1 MRTHARTLLFRL
13 LKLVLRVIGKLKNG
27 GGLVSRQAS
36 IRFVNDAAMARHDMA
51 ITLACDGEY
60 IALPYGRTS
69 IGIWSLHDLTIRPL
83 EVEGHKR
90 AVSALSFS
98 QLSRATLLCSAADD
112 YIIVWNVERVR
123 AALNTGQQPRGQII
137 GQDLGHVQY
146 ISFSPDDTLVAACVE
161 KEVLILDSKEERLD
175 TCLEGHNGQV
185 TCAEFSTCQTSILV
199 TAGDDRTFKVWDI
212 VHSLVVYQS
221 TIISA
226 SPFLSLILNP
236 LQENLVLGTADG
248 QVRVYDLTEGNGFRC
263 LHHLDVDKLLKKIK
277 MSHFERSRK
286 QLSELKGPVTISSR
300 PHWQRVD
307 TLGTTEEN
315 ANLEDELEVGSS
327 ILGMFY
333 TNKVTS
339 QGRVTPVPRKLSFLQ
354 QDDSLVSEL
363 LEAAPMLVI
372 ATTGAILLV
381 NARTLEPCSCF
392 NLQDPIIS
400 HSMLEDTA
408 KKISLAGSVALAQD
422 PDSDKVWCIVGSI
435 FEQEVNILC
444 LSSPTQGSMI
454 PLTRSLS
461 MEQLSCLPSAS
472 GDAVTSGDS
481 QMPDMSQCFPCLSV
495 LSSAPL
501 EANSP
506 LKSELLLKTTA
517 SEVGRK
523 KHRTGRLRAA
533 QSMGSLSRTGQI
545 ADDLPLTLHKTVH
558 SSGYADQDSKRS
570 LFQPQLTSHGKQKM
584 PKHLLKSQPI
594 MREYPTDSEPPT
606 QLSSKVD
613 VADRPTAINLVVFSE
628 DGRHLACALAN
639 TSAQV
644 FKMPLTGKGYS
655 FSGHCGSVTSAHW
668 SHDNAW
674 LVTASDDRTASVW
687 SLGLPDPV
695 MTLATVKHN
704 FGSNKEG
711 GLKPDKDNKAF
722 TKPVKFAQFYYVD
735 KFLLATC
742 GHVFYLYKYHLDTR
756 KSDIKRYLSN
766 NRYKAVCTFEMGQSQ
781 QITAFSAVNS
791 FHSYLALCA
800 GSDKSLEVFDLNVGR
815 SVLTLPSIH
824 TRSVHT
830 ICQNEGSS
838 YVSHPSS
845 AYDLFLTSAASDC
858 IKLWDLRSNRCVR
871 KFEGHTNR
879 TYPCGLAFSPC
890 ARFIATGSE
899 DRSAYIFDI
908 RAGTYLHKLTG
919 HTDTVSDVSF
929 HPLLPQLVTVTVDGK
944 VRLFTTQ

>member
-1 MRTHARTLLFRL
+1 MVQKMAVTHEYSLRTSLPPSH
-13 LKLVLRVIGKLKNG
+13 I
-27 GGLVSRQAS
+27 Q
-36 IRFVNDAAMARHDMA
+36 
-51 ITLACDGEY
+51 LACDGEFL
-60 IALPYGRTS
+60 ALPYGRTS
-69 IGIWSLHDLTIRPL
+69 IGIWNLQDLTVKPL

-90 AVSALSFS
+90 AVSALRFC
-98 QLSRATLLCSAADD
+98 QLSRVTLLCSAADD
-112 YIIVWNVERVR
+112 YVIVWNVERVR
-123 AALNTGQQPRGQII
+123 AALKTGQQPRGQII
-137 GQDLGHVQY
+137 GQNLGHVQY
-146 ISFSPDDTLVAACVE
+146 ITFSPDDSLVAVCVE

-185 TCAEFSTCQTSILV
+185 TCAEFSTSQASILV

-212 VHSLVVYQS
+212 MHCCVVYQS

-263 LHHLDVDKLLKKIK
+263 LHQLDVDKLLRKINL
-277 MSHFERSRK
+277 SRYEGTRK
-286 QLSELKGPVTISSR
+286 QTIELKGPVTVSSR
-300 PHWQRVD
+300 PQWQRPD
-307 TLGTTEEN
+307 ILGTTEEN
-315 ANLEDELEVGSS
+315 AAMEDELEVGSS

-333 TNKVTS
+333 TSKVTS
-339 QGRVTPVPRKLSFLQ
+339 QGRITPIPRKLSFLQ
-354 QDDSLVSEL
+354 HDDSLVCEL
-363 LEAAPMLVI
+363 LEASPMLVI
-372 ATTGAILLV
+372 ATTGAILQV

-392 NLQDPIIS
+392 SLQDPIVS
-400 HSMLEDTA
+400 HSMLQETA
-408 KKISLAGSVALAQD
+408 KKIYLAGSVALAQD

-435 FEQEVNILC
+435 FEQEVNILS
-444 LSSPTQGSMI
+444 LSSPTQDSKL
-454 PLTRSLS
+454 PLTRSVS
-461 MEQLSCLPSAS
+461 IEQLSSRPSAN
-472 GDAVTSGDS
+472 GDAMTPGDS
-481 QMPDMSQCFPCLSV
+481 QMQDTSVRPPRLSV

-501 EANSP
+501 ETNSP

-517 SEVGRK
+517 SDVGLK
-523 KHRTGRLRAA
+523 KHKGGRLRAA
-533 QSMGSLSRTGQI
+533 QSMGSLSRTGHI
-545 ADDLPLTLHKTVH
+545 ADDLSLTLHQTVK
-558 SSGYADQDSKRS
+558 SSGYADQDSKRN
-570 LFQPQLTSHGKQKM
+570 LFHPLLMSHGRQKAK
-584 PKHLLKSQPI
+584 KHPTKSWPVI
-594 MREYPTDSEPPT
+594 REYPTDSEPPT
-606 QLSSKVD
+606 VLSSKVD
-613 VADRPTAINLVVFSE
+613 VADRPTAINIAVFSD

-639 TSAQV
+639 TSAQI
-644 FKMPLTGKGYS
+644 FKMPLTGRGYS
-655 FSGHCGSVTSAHW
+655 FSGHRGSVTSAHW

-695 MTLATVKHN
+695 MTLTTVRHN
-704 FGSNKEG
+704 FGSNKDG
-711 GLKPDKDNKAF
+711 GLKPDKENKAY

-742 GHVFYLYKYHLDTR
+742 GNVFYLYKFHLDTQ

-766 NRYKAVCTFEMGQSQ
+766 NRYKVVSTFEMGQSQ
-781 QITAFSAVNS
+781 QMTAFSAVNS

-800 GSDKSLEVFDLNVGR
+800 GSDKCLEVFDLNVGR

-830 ICQNEGSS
+830 ICQNEGSP

-919 HTDTVSDVSF
+919 HTDTVTDVAF

-944 VRLFTTQ
+944 VRLFTTH

>member
-1 MRTHARTLLFRL
+1 MAVTHECTLRTSLPPSH
-13 LKLVLRVIGKLKNG
+13 I
-27 GGLVSRQAS
+27 Q
-36 IRFVNDAAMARHDMA
+36 
-51 ITLACDGEY
+51 LACDGEFL
-60 IALPYGRTS
+60 ALPYGRTS
-69 IGIWSLHDLTIRPL
+69 IGIWNLQDLTIKPL

-90 AVSALSFS
+90 AVSALRFC
-98 QLSRATLLCSAADD
+98 QLSRATLLCSAAED
-112 YIIVWNVERVR
+112 YVIVWTVEKVR

-137 GQDLGHVQY
+137 GQNLGHVQY
-146 ISFSPDDTLVAACVE
+146 LAFCPDDSLVAACVE
-161 KEVLILDSKEERLD
+161 KEVFILDSKEERLD

-185 TCAEFSTCQTSILV
+185 TCAEFSTSQASILV
-199 TAGDDRTFKVWDI
+199 TTGDDRTFKVWDI
-212 VHSLVVYQS
+212 VHSCVVYQS

-263 LHHLDVDKLLKKIK
+263 LHHLDVDKLLRKINL
-277 MSHFERSRK
+277 SRYEGTRK
-286 QLSELKGPVTISSR
+286 QASELKGPVTISSR
-300 PHWQRVD
+300 PQWQRPDV
-307 TLGTTEEN
+307 LGTTEEN
-315 ANLEDELEVGSS
+315 TAMEDELEVGSS

-333 TNKVTS
+333 TSKVTS
-339 QGRVTPVPRKLSFLQ
+339 QGRVTPIPRKLSFLQ
-354 QDDSLVSEL
+354 QDDSLVRVA

-372 ATTGAILLV
+372 ATTGAILQV
-381 NARTLEPCSCF
+381 NARTLEPCGYI
-392 NLQDPIIS
+392 NLQDPIVS
-400 HSMLEDTA
+400 HSMLQDTA
-408 KKISLAGSVALAQD
+408 KRISLAGSVALAQD

-435 FEQEVNILC
+435 FEQEVNILS
-444 LSSPTQGSMI
+444 LSSPTQDMKLT
-454 PLTRSLS
+454 LTRSGS
-461 MEQLSCLPSAS
+461 VEQLSSQQLAG
-472 GDAVTSGDS
+472 GDMMTLSDS
-481 QMPDMSQCFPCLSV
+481 QTQDASVRPPCLSV

-501 EANSP
+501 ELNSP

-517 SEVGRK
+517 SDVGLKKRK
-523 KHRTGRLRAA
+523 VGGSRLRAA

-545 ADDLPLTLHKTVH
+545 ADDLPLTLHQTVK
-558 SSGYADQDSKRS
+558 SSGYSDQDTKRT
-570 LFQPQLTSHGKQKM
+570 LFQP
-584 PKHLLKSQPI
+584 LLKSHSLKEKKLPTKSRPVI
-594 MREYPTDSEPPT
+594 REYPTDSEPPT
-606 QLSSKVD
+606 VLSSKVD
-613 VADRPTAINLVVFSE
+613 VADRPTAINIAVFSE

-644 FKMPLTGKGYS
+644 FKMPLTGRGYS
-655 FSGHCGSVTSAHW
+655 FSGHKGSVTSAHW

-674 LVTASDDRTASVW
+674 LVTASDDRTSSVW

-695 MTLATVKHN
+695 MTLATARHN
-704 FGSNKEG
+704 FGSNKDG
-711 GLKPDKDNKAF
+711 GLKPDKENKAY

-735 KFLLATC
+735 KFLLLTC
-742 GHVFYLYKYHLDTR
+742 GNIFYLYKFHLDTR

-766 NRYKAVCTFEMGQSQ
+766 NRYKVVSTFEMVQSQ

-830 ICQNEGSS
+830 ICQNEGSP

-919 HTDTVSDVSF
+919 HTDTVTDVAF
-929 HPLLPQLVTVTVDGK
+929 HPLLPQVTLIPSTCC
-944 VRLFTTQ
+944 L